1 MFDDNC
7 YNLKLAQVLGLMVN
21 TQCVP
26 LSVFSHCM
34 PRVSDSSYLSHS
46 LFLLSN
52 INGNHL
58 SDPVPM
64 VAVVGVTLSL
74 LILFLALVLALLVA
88 YKKEKM
94 CFKGEI
100 TFQSVFPE
108 KSWDFTVGTT
118 IIYPIQG

>member
-1 MFDDNC
+1 MIPLC
-7 YNLKLAQVLGLMVN
+7 L
-21 TQCVP
+21 P
-26 LSVFSHCM
+26 LSLHAS
-34 PRVSDSSYLSHS
+34 RTSDSSPLTSFSLCLSLYLSHS
-46 LFLLSN
+46 SLKYQW
-52 INGNHL
+52 NHL

-100 TFQSVFPE
+100 TFQSV
-108 KSWDFTVGTT
+108 SS
-118 IIYPIQG
+118 

>member
-1 MFDDNC
+1 
-7 YNLKLAQVLGLMVN
+7 MVN
-21 TQCVP
+21 NECVSS
-26 LSVFSHCM
+26 LS
-34 PRVSDSSYLSHS
+34 SSLTACL
-46 LFLLSN
+46 LFLTHLSLSLSSFQI

-100 TFQSVFPE
+100 SLP
-108 KSWDFTVGTT
+108 
-118 IIYPIQG
+118 